1 MLVQLN
7 RRDGC
12 VLAGSSEMPE
22 DAAQRLSHLESM
34 LDDLTGLGELRGQ
47 IDEHSERLA
56 EMFTRKASKVTIKHL
71 FSTLAMPNH
80 PFTSCGLLTASFEVD
95 GLWLIFAVVDLI
107 AQDDLDAMKS
117 SMKGMGDSFNSQL
130 QKQVSEIVTT
140 LNETKEKTE
149 GQLSGLSTQM
159 GGKADSMF
167 LDDLECARVSLCTR
181 PSSNCLAKKTLS

>member
-1 MLVQLN
+1 M
-7 RRDGC
+7 
-12 VLAGSSEMPE
+12 
-22 DAAQRLSHLESM
+22 RL
-34 LDDLTGLGELRGQ
+34 T
-47 IDEHSERLA
+47 
-56 EMFTRKASKVTIKHL
+56 F
-71 FSTLAMPNH
+71 
-80 PFTSCGLLTASFEVD
+80 
-95 GLWLIFAVVDLI
+95 VVDLF

-167 LDDLECARVSLCTR
+167 LDDLECAPVSLLHK
-181 PSSNCLAKKTLS
+181 PSSNYLAKKTLS

>member
-1 MLVQLN
+1 M
-7 RRDGC
+7 
-12 VLAGSSEMPE
+12 
-22 DAAQRLSHLESM
+22 RL
-34 LDDLTGLGELRGQ
+34 T
-47 IDEHSERLA
+47 
-56 EMFTRKASKVTIKHL
+56 FV
-71 FSTLAMPNH
+71 
-80 PFTSCGLLTASFEVD
+80 
-95 GLWLIFAVVDLI
+95 AVVDLI

-167 LDDLECARVSLCTR
+167 LDDLECGPVLFEIGDSSLRTWR
-181 PSSNCLAKKTLS
+181 DETPSQDLNADWLSTESS

>member
-1 MLVQLN
+1 MV
-7 RRDGC
+7 
-12 VLAGSSEMPE
+12 VVGS
-22 DAAQRLSHLESM
+22 
-34 LDDLTGLGELRGQ
+34 
-47 IDEHSERLA
+47 
-56 EMFTRKASKVTIKHL
+56 
-71 FSTLAMPNH
+71 
-80 PFTSCGLLTASFEVD
+80 
-95 GLWLIFAVVDLI
+95 I

-167 LDDLECARVSLCTR
+167 LDDLECAPSLFCTDPLQTIWR
-181 PSSNCLAKKTLS
+181 RKRSADMTSESDEC

>member
-1 MLVQLN
+1 M
-7 RRDGC
+7 
-12 VLAGSSEMPE
+12 
-22 DAAQRLSHLESM
+22 RL
-34 LDDLTGLGELRGQ
+34 T
-47 IDEHSERLA
+47 
-56 EMFTRKASKVTIKHL
+56 FV
-71 FSTLAMPNH
+71 
-80 PFTSCGLLTASFEVD
+80 
-95 GLWLIFAVVDLI
+95 VVDSI

-167 LDDLECARVSLCTR
+167 LDDLECGPVSLFEL
-181 PSSNCLAKKTLS
+181 SGEENAQLASESDEC

>member
-1 MLVQLN
+1 M
-7 RRDGC
+7 
-12 VLAGSSEMPE
+12 
-22 DAAQRLSHLESM
+22 
-34 LDDLTGLGELRGQ
+34 T
-47 IDEHSERLA
+47 
-56 EMFTRKASKVTIKHL
+56 
-71 FSTLAMPNH
+71 
-80 PFTSCGLLTASFEVD
+80 TASFDVD
-95 GLWLIFAVVDLI
+95 GLWLTFVVVVGSI

-167 LDDLECARVSLCTR
+167 LDDLECAPVSLLHSL
-181 PSSNCLAKKTLS
+181 SSNYLANKTLS

>member
-1 MLVQLN
+1 MSTPLVTSQ
-7 RRDGC
+7 
-12 VLAGSSEMPE
+12 P
-22 DAAQRLSHLESM
+22 
-34 LDDLTGLGELRGQ
+34 LT
-47 IDEHSERLA
+47 
-56 EMFTRKASKVTIKHL
+56 
-71 FSTLAMPNH
+71 
-80 PFTSCGLLTASFEVD
+80 TASFDVD
-95 GLWLIFAVVDLI
+95 GLWLTFVVVVGSI

-167 LDDLECARVSLCTR
+167 LDDLECVPSPFSTDPLRLIWRRKRSLT
-181 PSSNCLAKKTLS
+181 SESNEC